1 MNKRFLN
8 MVLVLAASAG
18 IALSGCGGGS
28 SGTADSSHTLSGVV
42 SASEPVSGSVTLQD
56 SSTPAAKQTTRSD
69 EDGKYSFE
77 ISRLKAPF
85 ILSAEAPASGTTG
98 TVTMYSFAEG
108 AGRANINPFSH
119 ATVAAAAELSD
130 DDEMH
135 ETRNRMERIRY
146 NHKSVIK
153 ALKAKLAPLFVQYGV
168 TGDPVNDDYD
178 SDRDDDD
185 SDREHRDRERL
196 DALFSDVKISID
208 KGNILV
214 TNKQTGGV
222 IFKASVSNIDGGTFY
237 PGNLP
242 GGSSGTP
249 GACTYPYS
257 AWGACQSN
265 GTQTRTMLTSSPAG
279 CTGTPYLSRTCTYVP
294 PVTTCNSFT
303 YSAWGAC
310 QSNNTQTRTV
320 QTSSPAGCTGGTPVL
335 SQACTYTPPAPACG
349 SCHAIPP
356 SSGRHSRHTSFATC
370 STCHGSG
377 YSSTAVNSATHNN
390 GTRDIV
396 SSLNYNASTRTCGS
410 PGCHGSRTW

>member
-1 MNKRFLN
+1 M
-8 MVLVLAASAG
+8 
-18 IALSGCGGGS
+18 
-28 SGTADSSHTLSGVV
+28 
-42 SASEPVSGSVTLQD
+42 
-56 SSTPAAKQTTRSD
+56 
-69 EDGKYSFE
+69 
-77 ISRLKAPF
+77 
-85 ILSAEAPASGTTG
+85 
-98 TVTMYSFAEG
+98 
-108 AGRANINPFSH
+108 
-119 ATVAAAAELSD
+119 
-130 DDEMH
+130 
-135 ETRNRMERIRY
+135 
-146 NHKSVIK
+146 
-153 ALKAKLAPLFVQYGV
+153 
-168 TGDPVNDDYD
+168 
-178 SDRDDDD
+178 
-185 SDREHRDRERL
+185 
-196 DALFSDVKISID
+196 
-208 KGNILV
+208 
-214 TNKQTGGV
+214 

-249 GACTYPYS
+249 GACTYTYS

-265 GTQTRTMLTSSPAG
+265 GTQTRTMLTSSPAGCTGTPDLSRTCTYTPPTQACTYTYSAWGACQSDGTQTRTMLTSSPAG

-335 SQACTYTPPAPACG
+335 SQACTYTPPTPACG

-396 SSLNYNASTRTCGS
+396 SSLNYNASTRTCGA